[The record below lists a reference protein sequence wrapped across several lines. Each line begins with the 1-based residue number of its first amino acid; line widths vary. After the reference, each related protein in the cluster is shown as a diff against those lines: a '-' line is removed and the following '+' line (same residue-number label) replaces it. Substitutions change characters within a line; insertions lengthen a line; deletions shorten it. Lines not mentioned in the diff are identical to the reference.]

1 MLKFIRRVRRKF
13 NSTIKP
19 KSIYVHKIS
28 VLPLTIKQVSTAIP
42 VFIGFT
48 EVVPESGAAVAVKI
62 DSLQEYENLFG
73 KAKPYKCEVDVMKDP
88 TTSAL
93 SITRLTKDIEAEKAI
108 MYYALQLYFINGGGP
123 CYIFSI
129 SEEGKYEDGLTSIS
143 EINEISL
150 LVFPDIQFRH
160 VDYAAVYNA
169 ALKQC
174 GGLKDRFAILDVLDS
189 DPDASAFRA
198 GVEGEN
204 LKYGAAYIPYL
215 KTSINY
221 EYDESQVEVTFES
234 SQINL
239 ATLKVTKTDVYN
251 YVKDI
256 LQNEL
261 KVSLPPSA
269 AIAGIYARV
278 DREIGVWKAPANVNV
293 LGIDGPSRIVAETDQ
308 DALNYD
314 PTSGTS
320 INTILK
326 FSGKGTLVWGARTL
340 AGNDPEWRY
349 VSVRRLFSMIE
360 ESIQNSTSFVV
371 FEPNNT
377 TTWLKVRGMIESYL
391 TGLWK
396 QGALAGAKPEHAYFV
411 KVGLGETMTS
421 NDILEGKM
429 IITIGI
435 AVVRPAEF
443 TTFNILHRLEIP

>member
-1 MLKFIRRVRRKF
+1 MPKFIRRVRRKF
-13 NSTIKP
+13 SSAIKP
-19 KSIYVHKIS
+19 KGIYVNKIS

-48 EVVPESGAAVAVKI
+48 EVLPESGAMVAVKI
-62 DSLQEYENLFG
+62 NSLQEYENLFG
-73 KAKPYKCEVDVMKDP
+73 KAKPYKCEVDVMKNP

-123 CYIFSI
+123 CYIFPI
-129 SEEGKYEDGLTSIS
+129 SEESKYEDGLASIF

-150 LVFPDIQFRH
+150 LVFPDIQFRR

-221 EYDESQVEVTFES
+221 EYDESQVGVTFES

-239 ATLKVTKTDVYN
+239 AALKDTETEIYNFVKETLQDK
-251 YVKDI
+251 
-256 LQNEL
+256 L

-293 LGIDGPSRIVAETDQ
+293 LGIDEPSRIVAETDQ

-314 PTSGTS
+314 PTSGKS
-320 INTILK
+320 INTILS
-326 FSGKGTLVWGARTL
+326 FTGRGTLVWGARTL
-340 AGNDPEWRY
+340 AGNDQEWRY
-349 VSVRRLFSMIE
+349 ISVRRLFIMIE

-371 FEPNNT
+371 FEPNNS
-377 TTWLKVRGMIESYL
+377 TTWLKLKDMINSFL
-391 TGLWK
+391 SGLWK
-396 QGALAGAKPEHAYFV
+396 KGALAGSKPDQAYFV

-429 IITIGI
+429 IIEIGV
-435 AVVRPAEF
+435 AAVRPAEF
-443 TTFNILHRLEIP
+443 TIFNILHRLGVS